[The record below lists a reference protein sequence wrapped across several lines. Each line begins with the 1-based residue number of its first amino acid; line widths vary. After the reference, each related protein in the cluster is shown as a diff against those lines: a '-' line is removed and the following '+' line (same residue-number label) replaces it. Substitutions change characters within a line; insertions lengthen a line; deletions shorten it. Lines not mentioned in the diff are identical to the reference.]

1 MNAALSQDQTL
12 PAVVSPVATAIR
24 SEVRNIVVTGPDIQ
38 SLLSAVSVDMELVP
52 EMLIDSDDMAV
63 ELMEMLGRLSTV
75 SSAIEA
81 ERKERTAPL
90 LDAQKWLM
98 NGYSPAKNQLDTLI
112 ENGKTKLTAY
122 NRAKAEAK
130 RIADEAEAKAR
141 REAAELAA
149 RQEAQAIAAAHA
161 SALAAEELS
170 KAGSE
175 QAAQAMVT
183 QAMVEVDT
191 ARANAQAAV
200 QAVYTAPVRSNYA
213 APLKGTSGTWSAEV
227 IDKAALIK
235 HIGAMVANGDLSLVS
250 LLDVSE
256 KNLKAMAKMQQAN
269 LKLPGT
275 KPVFTE
281 SISIRKQAVA
291 A

>member
-1 MNAALSQDQTL
+1 MNAPLTL
-12 PAVVSPVATAIR
+12 VQAFPVSPVATAIR
-24 SEVRNIVVTGPDIQ
+24 AEVRRIEVTGPDLQ
-38 SLLSAVSVDMELVP
+38 SLLSEL
-52 EMLIDSDDMAV
+52 IQ
-63 ELMEMLGRLSTV
+63 MLGRLSTV

-98 NGYSPAKNQLDTLI
+98 AGYSPACKQIDALIASGKN
-112 ENGKTKLTAY
+112 KLTTY
-122 NRAKAEAK
+122 NRDKAE
-130 RIADEAEAKAR
+130 RQRRVDEAAAKLR
-141 REAAELAA
+141 REAAE
-149 RQEAQAIAAAHA
+149 AAAKAEAEAMAAAKA

-200 QAVYTAPVRSNYA
+200 QAVYTAPVSTYS

-227 IDKAALIK
+227 TDKSALIK
-235 HIGAMVANGDLSLVS
+235 HIGALIAAGDLSLS
-250 LLDVSE
+250 SILDVSE

-269 LKLPGT
+269 LKLPGVR
-275 KPVFTE
+275 PVFTE

>member
-1 MNAALSQDQTL
+1 MNAALTTL
-12 PAVVSPVATAIR
+12 QASPAVAAIR
-24 SEVRNIVVTGPDIQ
+24 AEVRRIEVTGPDIQ
-38 SLLSAVSVDMELVP
+38 TLLSAVSVDMELVP
-52 EMLIDSDDMAV
+52 DMLIDSDDMAT
-63 ELMEMLGRLSTV
+63 ELMQMLGRLSTV

-98 NGYSPAKNQLDTLI
+98 AGYSPARTQLDDLI
-112 ENGKTKLTAY
+112 AAGKAKLTAY
-122 NRAKAEAK
+122 SRAKAEAK
-130 RIADEAEAKAR
+130 RIADEATAKVR

-149 RQEAQAIAAAHA
+149 RQEAEAIAAAHA
-161 SALAAEELS
+161 SALAAEALS

-200 QAVYTAPVRSNYA
+200 QAVYTAPVSTYS

-227 IDKAALIK
+227 TDKAALIK
-235 HIGAMVANGDLSLVS
+235 HIGAMVAANDLSLLS

-269 LKLPGT
+269 FKLPGT
-275 KPVFTE
+275 RPVFTE
-281 SISIRKQAVA
+281 SISIRKQSVA

>member
-1 MNAALSQDQTL
+1 MNAALATQTL
-12 PAVVSPVATAIR
+12 PAVVSIVEAAIR
-24 SEVRNIVVTGPDIQ
+24 AEVRNLTVTGPDIQ

-52 EMLIDSDDMAV
+52 DMLIDSDDMAD

-75 SSAIEA
+75 ASAIEA

-98 NGYSPAKNQLDTLI
+98 NGYSPAKTQLDNLI
-112 ENGKTKLTAY
+112 ANGKTKLTAY

-130 RIADEAEAKAR
+130 RIADEAEARAR

-149 RQEAQAIAAAHA
+149 RQEAEAIAAAHA
-161 SALAAEELS
+161 SALAAEALS

-200 QAVYTAPVRSNYA
+200 QAVYTAPVQSTYS

-227 IDKAALIK
+227 TDKAALIK
-235 HIGAMVANGDLSLVS
+235 HIGAMVAANDLSLMS

-269 LKLPGT
+269 FKLPGT

>member
-1 MNAALSQDQTL
+1 MNAALTPIQAAALAVAS
-12 PAVVSPVATAIR
+12 PATTAIR
-24 SEVRNIVVTGPDIQ
+24 AEVRNIVVTGPDIQ

-52 EMLIDSDDMAV
+52 DMLIDSDDMAT
-63 ELMEMLGRLSTV
+63 ELIQMLGRLSTV

-112 ENGKTKLTAY
+112 ANGKTKLTTY

-130 RIADEAEAKAR
+130 RIADEAEARAR

-149 RQEAQAIAAAHA
+149 KQEAEAIAAAHA
-161 SALAAEELS
+161 SALAAEALS

-200 QAVYTAPVRSNYA
+200 QAVYTAPVSTYS

-227 IDKAALIK
+227 TDKAALVAY
-235 HIGAMVANGDLSLVS
+235 IGMMVNAGDKSLLS

-269 LKLPGT
+269 FNLPGT

-281 SISIRKQAVA
+281 SIAIRKQAVA

>member
-1 MNAALSQDQTL
+1 MNIALTQAQSL
-12 PAVVSPVATAIR
+12 PATVSPVTTAIR
-24 SEVRNIVVTGPDIQ
+24 AEVRNIVVTGPDLQ
-38 SLLSAVSVDMELVP
+38 SLLSAVSVDMELVLD
-52 EMLIDSDDMAV
+52 MLIDSDDMAT
-63 ELMEMLGRLSTV
+63 ELIQMLGRLSTV

-98 NGYSPAKNQLDTLI
+98 AGYSPACKQIDALIAEGKN
-112 ENGKTKLTAY
+112 KLTTY

-130 RIADEAEAKAR
+130 RIADEAAAKLR
-141 REAAELAA
+141 REAAEAAA
-149 RQEAQAIAAAHA
+149 RAEAEAIAAAQA
-161 SALAAEELS
+161 AAAQAEELS

-175 QAAQAMVT
+175 QAAQALVT
-183 QAMVEVDT
+183 DAMVQIDT

-200 QAVYTAPVRSNYA
+200 QAVYTAPVSTYS

-227 IDKAALIK
+227 TDKASLVAY
-235 HIGAMVANGDLSLVS
+235 IGAIVSAGDKSLLA

-269 LKLPGT
+269 LKLPGVR
-275 KPVFTE
+275 PVFTE